1 MVAGCKG
8 IAGRRFAIE
17 PLAGVL
23 DWFDGTLRGPPA

>member
-1 MVAGCKG
+1 LQGNKG
-8 IAGRRFAIE
+8 IAGRRRAIE